1 MRKKRMPPPPKVY
14 TKNTK
19 TQQHSLLSTLAQGA
33 SFGAGSEVGHTLVKS
48 MFGTKESNNVHTH
61 RTQSP
66 NTSCTELLHVLTKAC
81 NEDTLMCENLIE
93 KYYNTCLLK

>member
-1 MRKKRMPPPPKVY
+1 MPPPKVY

-48 MFGTKESNNVHTH
+48 WDKGVKQCTYTPHSITKHIVY
-61 RTQSP
+61 RI
-66 NTSCTELLHVLTKAC
+66 TSCFDKSV
-81 NEDTLMCENLIE
+81 
-93 KYYNTCLLK
+93 